1 MKKVT
6 IGLTTALSLM
16 TPLMSH
22 AADDVKLINDKE
34 IRFLTN
40 PIYPPME
47 FVDPKSGEISGFDV
61 DLGTAIAKQ
70 MGKDALWVTTSF
82 AQLQS
87 SLETGRGD
95 VIISGMSDN
104 PKRQQS
110 MDFVDYVKSGPV
122 FIVPES
128 QASSF
133 KSNMD
138 VCGKKVAGS
147 RSASFGGDV
156 IKWSATNCEGAGLPA
171 VNFEGVQ
178 DSNAA
183 RLGLKQGR
191 YDVVVQGIETI
202 AYQIQSEPGVYHIVD
217 KPIMD
222 TDVFGIGL
230 KKDNPALRDAIASS
244 LNALI
249 DNGTYDQLL
258 NKWGLVHNAVK
269 SAQIN
274 SVK

>member
-6 IGLTTALSLM
+6 IALTTALSLM
-16 TPLMSH
+16 TPLMAT
-22 AADDVKLINDKE
+22 AADEMKLINDGE
-34 IRFLTN
+34 VRFLTN

-47 FVDPKSGEISGFDV
+47 FIDPKTGVITGFDV
-61 DLGTAIAKQ
+61 DLGTAIAEK
-70 MGKDALWVTTSF
+70 MGKEALWVTTSF

-87 SLETGRGD
+87 SLATGRGD

-104 PKRQQS
+104 PKRQES

-122 FIVPES
+122 FIVAEGQS
-128 QASSF
+128 SSF
-133 KSNMD
+133 KSNAD

-147 RSASFGGDV
+147 RSSSFGADV
-156 IKWSATNCEGAGLPA
+156 VKWSSEYCEAKGLGAITF
-171 VNFEGVQ
+171 NGVQ

-217 KPIMD
+217 KPILD
-222 TDVFGIGL
+222 TDVFGIGV
-230 KKDNPALRDAIASS
+230 KKDNPALRDAIADS
-244 LNALI
+244 LSELI
-249 DNGTYDQLL
+249 ENGTYAELL
-258 NKWGLVHNAVK
+258 KKWGLVHNAVK
-269 SAQIN
+269 TVQIN
-274 SVK
+274 GVK